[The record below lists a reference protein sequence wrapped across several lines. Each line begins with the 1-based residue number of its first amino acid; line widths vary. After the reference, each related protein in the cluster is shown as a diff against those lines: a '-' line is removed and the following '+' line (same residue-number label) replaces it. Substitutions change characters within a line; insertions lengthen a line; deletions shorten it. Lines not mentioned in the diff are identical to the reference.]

1 MDTEETP
8 EERDKREF
16 KEKIRSLSF
25 GPVPGGSREGRF
37 AFRPGPNMAIDGAVV
52 GERRPD
58 GSVMPYVREG
68 DLVPITAKMRAD
80 MGHAKFEQAVREA
93 TTSPNA
99 QS

>member
-1 MDTEETP
+1 
-8 EERDKREF
+8 
-16 KEKIRSLSF
+16 
-25 GPVPGGSREGRF
+25 
-37 AFRPGPNMAIDGAVV
+37 MAIDGAIV
-52 GERRPD
+52 GERRVD

-93 TTSPNA
+93 TNSPNA